1 MTPPR
6 HDKTPLPKSLTDSQ
20 RELVAVTVEETLHQ
34 QSSEEIEMARAT
46 PKPSETT
53 DMAAEA
59 LRWRNCEERGPAE
72 KLWRKVESM
81 EKTMGQLKEEQTKLL
96 AVLGF
101 WKWALP
107 VVAAAVGAFASIV
120 GTAVRLRHGG

>member
-1 MTPPR
+1 MS
-6 HDKTPLPKSLTDSQ
+6 HG
-20 RELVAVTVEETLHQ
+20 
-34 QSSEEIEMARAT
+34 AT
-46 PKPSETT
+46 PKPNETT
-53 DMAAEA
+53 EMAQRA
-59 LRWRNCEERGPAE
+59 LSYQLCETEPAGPAC
-72 KLWRKVESM
+72 KLTKRIDSM

-107 VVAAAVGAFASIV
+107 VVAAAVGAFASLV